1 MNNFFNK
8 SLLKM
13 NTSDFLSNI
22 KKAFDDI
29 FSEGNIEKINL
40 MSYLS
45 ENKWLDIKK
54 AGLLL
59 PFLSEKL
66 GGRKSSQYE
75 IQEVLRI
82 AGNYGVPITLRTGIE
97 GALVLQP
104 LTEFGNEEQ
113 VREGLELIFN
123 GEGGGLAI
131 TEPHTSGSAI
141 AKEMQSY
148 YEFKDSG
155 TIHVKADKYWQG
167 NSQSNFLLT
176 AVKEKKDG
184 KLSKGISLVF
194 VPKKYITYDVLNS
207 EGLKAVRYAVNHID
221 AEIPARY
228 LMKLS
233 DSNASSLR
241 EFQNIFIRSRLQL
254 VGMTHGI
261 MEYIV
266 KNIKKY
272 VRKEIPFVE
281 KEIDNLE
288 TAYKVSE
295 IMYNYTCNNISPDR
309 SVSDKLMEANI
320 IKSLATEYTYHSGK
334 TAQKLLGAKGF
345 EAGHPM
351 SNVAIDF
358 RPFTIFE
365 GPNDMLYAEIFDQ
378 FAKATTAE
386 KSEGL
391 KVSKELSIYERF
403 LSDKRFSEFYKNSF
417 YDKLDIVF
425 SFLKKYKLSEIDQIR
440 KVFTGKILA
449 RLFLLIQTESE
460 KLSDFLI
467 RDIQKDILDFEYSTI

>member
-1 MNNFFNK
+1 MEKITNEN
-8 SLLKM
+8 LLKM
-13 NTSDFLSNI
+13 STEGFLDNI
-22 KKAFDDI
+22 KKAFNDV
-29 FSEGNIEKINL
+29 FSNGNIEKINL

-45 ENKWLDIKK
+45 ENKWSNIKK
-54 AGLLL
+54 CGLLL

-66 GGRKSSQYE
+66 GGRKDSQFE
-75 IQEVLRI
+75 IQETLRI

-104 LTEFGNEEQ
+104 LVEYGNKEQ
-113 VREGLELIFN
+113 IEKGLEMIFN

-131 TEPHTSGSAI
+131 TEPNTSGSAI

-148 YEFKDSG
+148 YEYIDEN

-167 NSQSNFLLT
+167 NSQSDFLLIG
-176 AVKEKKDG
+176 AKERKDG
-184 KLSKGISLVF
+184 KLSKVISLIL
-194 VPKKYITYDVLNS
+194 VPREYITYDVLNS
-207 EGLKAVRYAVNHID
+207 EGLKAVRYAVNHVD
-221 AEIPARY
+221 TDIPAKY
-228 LMKLS
+228 VIKLS
-233 DSNASSLR
+233 ESKANCLR

-272 VRKEIPFVE
+272 AKVNIPFVK
-281 KEIDNLE
+281 KELDEIE
-288 TAYKVSE
+288 TTYGVSK
-295 IMYNYTCNNISPDR
+295 IMYKYVCNNICPEK

-320 IKSLATEYTYHSGK
+320 IKSLATEYTYNAAK

-378 FAKATTAE
+378 FSKATAVE
-386 KSEGL
+386 KKEGIRID
-391 KVSKELSIYERF
+391 KNATVYERF
-403 LSDKRFSEFYKNSF
+403 ISDKRFSNISVNNFLNRA
-417 YDKLDIVF
+417 DDLIN
-425 SFLKKYKLSEIDQIR
+425 FLKEHTLNEMDQIK
-440 KVFTGKILA
+440 KVFAGKILA
-449 RLFLLIQTESE
+449 RLFLLIQTESDNLV
-460 KLSDFLI
+460 KFLI
-467 RDIQKDILDFEYSTI
+467 RDIRKDMLDFENCI